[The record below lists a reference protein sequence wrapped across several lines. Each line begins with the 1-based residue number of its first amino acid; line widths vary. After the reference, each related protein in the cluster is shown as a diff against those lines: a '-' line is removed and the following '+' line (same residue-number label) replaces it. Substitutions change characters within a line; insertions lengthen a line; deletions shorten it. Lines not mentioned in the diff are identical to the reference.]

1 MPQARPELQAK
12 FADDSEA
19 LELLE
24 GAGFVL
30 LPDFNWRAPA
40 GRKPCLEELDAIEY
54 LIEEWD
60 YGGVTEVAT

>member
-19 LELLE
+19 LEVLE

-30 LPDFNWRAPA
+30 LPDWTWQAPGRAP
-40 GRKPCLEELDAIEY
+40 CIEELDAIEY
-54 LIEEWD
+54 LMEEWD

>member
-1 MPQARPELQAK
+1 MPQARPDLQAK

-19 LELLE
+19 LDVLE

-30 LPDFNWRAPA
+30 LPDWTWRGPE
-40 GRKPCLEELDAIEY
+40 GRQPCIEELDAIEY

-60 YGGVTEVAT
+60 YGGLVTS